1 MRHMVLPVE
10 VTSFSGEQ
18 KSEGTRFAPRA
29 ILRKQTCFMQ
39 KEVCYEAAFVNA
51 VCELLKERG

>member
-1 MRHMVLPVE
+1 MRHMVLPIE

-29 ILRKQTCFMQ
+29 ILSQFLQ